1 MDDPLKVATALYRQQ
16 LATAIGNL
24 LFNALPKPLNADAK
38 KFLESISFHVIQSL
52 VNVLYGHLVMSKELI
67 STLALYST
75 STDLL
80 SSSHRVSGYGRA
92 FLALMLEERYEGELP
107 PREIIFKFSITQ
119 LLTAEGVWWTRYIGK
134 IA

>member
-16 LATAIGNL
+16 LAIAIGNL

-52 VNVLYGHLVMSKELI
+52 VNVLYGHLSKELI
-67 STLALYST
+67 STLALYSA
-75 STDLL
+75 STGLL
-80 SSSHRVSGYGRA
+80 SYSHGVSGCGRA

-119 LLTAEGVWWTRYIGK
+119 LLTAEGVWWTRYIEK